1 MDPFDTVDVTE
12 DGEFISFKTG
22 TSISDEDVEEYF
34 EAGIPFTWKA
44 ENKLKEV
51 SGDIFKE
58 LWYNSCMPVKRHDGG
73 SSS

>member
-34 EAGIPFTWKA
+34 EAGIPFTRKA

-58 LWYNSCMPVKRHDGG
+58 L
-73 SSS
+73 

>member
-58 LWYNSCMPVKRHDGG
+58 L
-73 SSS
+73 